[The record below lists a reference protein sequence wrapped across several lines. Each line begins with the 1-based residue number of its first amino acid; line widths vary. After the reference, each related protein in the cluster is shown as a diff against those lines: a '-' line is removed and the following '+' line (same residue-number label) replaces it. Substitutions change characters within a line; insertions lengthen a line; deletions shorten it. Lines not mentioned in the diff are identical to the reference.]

1 MTTLYLDM
9 DGVLADFNAKAR
21 EVLGA
26 TQADERAAAQRGRW
40 PAEDWAKLR
49 DIPNFYYVL
58 PKTPFADELVTLARR
73 FRDELGWTLRVLTAI
88 PKGND
93 MPDAFQDKLE
103 WMRERYPDIRVHF
116 GPYSHDKQHHAEPGD
131 VLVDD
136 RASNC
141 SEWSSK
147 GGQAIRVHD
156 TDPRA
161 ALEELAQLLER
172 KLALKRLAGLDKP
185 RDR

>member
-9 DGVLADFNAKAR
+9 DGVLADFNAQAR
-21 EVLGA
+21 ITLGA
-26 TQADERAAAQRGRW
+26 TAQDERDAAARGRW
-40 PAEDWAKLR
+40 PAAEWAKLR
-49 DIPNFYYVL
+49 DIPNFYLIL
-58 PKTPFADELVTLARR
+58 PKTSFADELVTLARR
-73 FRDELGWTLRVLTAI
+73 FRDELGWQLRVLTAI

-93 MPDAFQDKLE
+93 MPEAFQDKMD

-141 SEWSSK
+141 SEWISK
-147 GGQAIRVHD
+147 GGIAIRVHD
-156 TDPRA
+156 SDPRA
-161 ALEELAQLLER
+161 ALGELSGLLER

-185 RDR
+185 